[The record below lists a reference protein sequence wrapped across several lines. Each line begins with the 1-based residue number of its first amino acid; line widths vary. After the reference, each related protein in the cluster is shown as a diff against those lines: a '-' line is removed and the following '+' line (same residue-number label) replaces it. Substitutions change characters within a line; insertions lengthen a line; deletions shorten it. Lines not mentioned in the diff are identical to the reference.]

1 MNPFPEN
8 FPDVSDVSSPALLFY
23 PDRIQRNINRMIE
36 IAGDASRLRPH
47 IKTHKSREIV
57 RMQVASGIHKFKCA
71 TLAEVELLGQE
82 MVDDVLLAIQPVG
95 PDIARFVA
103 LAKFYGDTTFSV
115 VVDST
120 SVVHQLNVCCEA
132 EGIRL
137 GVFLD
142 LNVGMDRTGIK
153 PGMEAL
159 ARYRLLHEM
168 PYLDVSGLHIYDGH
182 IHDSNL
188 EHRTDRVEDC
198 WTVAGNFIGLLER
211 MGFAPP
217 VLIVGGSPSFP
228 IHAKRRGVELSPG
241 TTLLWDLNGVD
252 GLKDLPFDCAAF
264 LLTRVVSKPAPG
276 LVCFDLGHK
285 AVAAEMPQPRVR
297 LQGLEDAEFVSQS
310 EEHLVLETDGWESIR
325 VGDTYLGIPRHVCPT
340 VALYDHVHVVEDDQ
354 VSGTWEVAAR
364 HRL

>member
-1 MNPFPEN
+1 
-8 FPDVSDVSSPALLFY
+8 
-23 PDRIQRNINRMIE
+23 MIE

-57 RMQVASGIHKFKCA
+57 RLQVASGIDKFKCA
-71 TLAEVELLGQE
+71 TLAEAEMLGQE
-82 MVDDVLLAIQPVG
+82 KVGDVVLAIQPIG
-95 PDIARFVA
+95 PDIPRLVA
-103 LAKFYGDTTFSV
+103 LTKTYGDTAFSV

-120 SVVHQLNVCCEA
+120 AVIHQLNACCEA

-168 PYLDVSGLHIYDGH
+168 PCLDVSGLHIYDGH

-188 EHRTDRVEDC
+188 AHRTDRVEDC
-198 WTVAGNFIGLLER
+198 WTIAATFINLLER

-217 VLIVGGSPSFP
+217 VLIAGGSPPFP
-228 IHAKRRGVELSPG
+228 IHAKRPGVELSPG
-241 TTLLWDLNGVD
+241 TTLLWDLNGVV
-252 GLKDLPFDCAAF
+252 GLKDLPFECAAF

-285 AVAAEMPQPRVR
+285 AVAAEMPHPRVR
-297 LQGLEDAEFVSQS
+297 LQSFEDADFVSQS
-310 EEHLVLETDGWESIR
+310 EEHLVVETDRWERIR
-325 VGDTYLGIPRHVCPT
+325 VGDAFLGLPRHVCPT
-340 VALYDHVHVVEDDQ
+340 VALYDRVHVVAGDQ
-354 VSGTWEVAAR
+354 VTGVWKVAAR